1 MKSEHRWAFP
11 PARLILEGDAVHV
24 WRAFLDAEE
33 DEVYRLSRL
42 LSRDEGERAER
53 FHFRTD
59 RHRFI
64 IARAVLRKI
73 IGRYLGL
80 EPERLQF
87 AYNRYGKPALAGWFG
102 AEEFR
107 FNLTRS
113 QDLALYAF
121 SLKRKVGID
130 AEYVR
135 ADLAPLK
142 VAATAFS
149 ASEFE
154 MLKAVPEDR
163 RTEAFFACWT
173 RKEAYVKAKGKG
185 LSIPLDEFDVS
196 LLPGQPARLMNVRAD
211 PPEASRWS
219 LVELHPA
226 HGYMGALAVE
236 GNAATPI
243 FWQWCANHEWVEPG
257 NPSLEGFSTV
267 VHA

>member
-1 MKSEHRWAFP
+1 MKSEHRWTSP
-11 PARLILEGDAVHV
+11 PARLILAGDAVHV
-24 WRAFLDAEE
+24 WRAFLDVEE
-33 DEVYRLSRL
+33 EEVHKISRILSQDEK
-42 LSRDEGERAER
+42 GRAKG
-53 FHFRTD
+53 FHFQRD

-64 IARAVLRKI
+64 IARAALRKI

-87 AYNRYGKPALAGWFG
+87 AYNRYGKPALTGCFG
-102 AEEFR
+102 AEGFR

-121 SLKRKVGID
+121 SLRRKVGID

-135 ADLAPLK
+135 ADLASLE

-149 ASEFE
+149 TSEME

-196 LLPGQPARLMNVRAD
+196 LLPGEPARLMNVRAD
-211 PPEASRWS
+211 PTEASRWS
-219 LVELHPA
+219 LMDIHPA
-226 HGYMGALAVE
+226 HGYMGAIAVE

-243 FWQWCANHEWVEPG
+243 FWQWCLNNG
-257 NPSLEGFSTV
+257 
-267 VHA
+267 